1 MANIL
6 SIVWYKIL
14 PARFGGQKGIAGFS
28 RYLGSQHNLIMLCS
42 ENNES
47 SGNESYRVINEL
59 PSSKWQFMDPR
70 VEAKISEACQK
81 YGITHLLLEHCYHG
95 WHGVRLAKKKH
106 LKLIVHSHNIEY
118 TRFREMRKWWWP
130 FLFLL
135 ERWTHRAADLSF
147 FKTKE
152 DLQQAVQRFGL
163 RTECS
168 MVVPYGIERTG
179 IPEAEEKRRCQQTL
193 EKNHGI
199 APGTKIILF
208 NGTLDYEPNAHAL
221 EHIVK
226 HIIPELERVTRQP
239 FIVLVT
245 GRIEYRE
252 YGYLRDLSHPCY
264 LYAGSVDDIETYFTG
279 ADIFINP
286 LTKGGGVKVKLV
298 EALSFGLPVV
308 SYQTGARGIDIEL
321 TGTSLVVVDDGDTEK
336 FAAAIS
342 KHWNHHGTLP
352 EKFFSKYAWS
362 HITKEVAMR
371 IDQL

>member
-6 SIVWYKIL
+6 SIVWYKVL

-28 RYLGSQHNLIMLCS
+28 QYLGSRHNLVMLCS

-47 SGNESYRVINEL
+47 SGKESYKVVNEL
-59 PSSKWQFMDPR
+59 PLSKWQFTDPR
-70 VEAKISEACQK
+70 VASRISGAIENH
-81 YGITHLLLEHCYHG
+81 GITHLLIEHCYHG
-95 WHGVRLAKKKH
+95 WHGVRLARKKH

-118 TRFREMRKWWWP
+118 ARFREMGKWWWP

-135 ERWTHRAADLSF
+135 ERWTHRAADLSL

-152 DLQQAVQRFGL
+152 DLQQAVQQFGI
-163 RTECS
+163 RTERS

-179 IPEAEEKRRCQQTL
+179 IPDAEEKRTCRLAL
-193 EKNHGI
+193 EKKHGV

-226 HIIPELERVTRQP
+226 HIIPELERTTGQR
-239 FIVLVT
+239 FMVLVT

-252 YGYLRDLSHPCY
+252 YSYLRELSHPCY
-264 LYAGSVDDIETYFTG
+264 IYAGSVDDIETYFTG

-298 EALSFGLPVV
+298 EALSFGLPVI
-308 SYQTGARGIDIEL
+308 SYQTGARGME
-321 TGTSLVVVDDGDTEK
+321 TEFTSNRLVLVEDGNTKK
-336 FAAAIS
+336 FAAAITS
-342 KHWNHHGTLP
+342 HWNHHGILP
-352 EKFFSKYAWS
+352 QTFFSRYSWS
-362 HITKEVAMR
+362 SITREVAMR